1 MPSPT
6 YSWNNIAATQTDA
19 ESPLDTTLMEG
30 IRQNLTHLK
39 EWLGGGFA
47 PAVDHDHD
55 GVNSKSVALA
65 NGAVVTAKLADAGV
79 TAAKLKMARGSYT
92 ASSGGTHYVTLNR
105 YSHIPSAYKAG
116 GTYNMQL
123 ALQSRNGPAWA
134 TTETS
139 EISVVVDPSSTE
151 SFYVYW
157 DYHTD

>member
-6 YSWNNIAATQTDA
+6 YSWNNIASTQTDA

-30 IRQNLTHLK
+30 IRQNLIHLK
-39 EWLGGGFA
+39 DWLGSGFT
-47 PAVDHDHD
+47 PAIDHDHD

-65 NGAVVTAKLADAGV
+65 DGAVVTSKLADAGV
-79 TAAKLKMARGSYT
+79 TASKLKMARGSYA
-92 ASSGGTHYVTLNR
+92 ASSGGTHYVTVSR

-134 TTETS
+134 AAETS
-139 EISVVVDPSSTE
+139 EISVVLDPSSTE
-151 SFYVYW
+151 LFYVYW
-157 DYHTD
+157 DYHAD